1 MLGREERASTV
12 NMEREKKFP
21 SAESFGAK
29 EACLVLA
36 GPIADRKKM
45 GRKGITGRGVNAG
58 EVWGTKHL
66 PKVSS
71 WHIRRNPTD

>member
-1 MLGREERASTV
+1 MTEVLGVEERASIV
-12 NMEREKKFP
+12 NMEREKKEFL
-21 SAESFGAK
+21 SAESFGAR

-36 GPIADRKKM
+36 GPIADRQKM
-45 GRKGITGRGVNAG
+45 GRKGTAGRGVNAG

-71 WHIRRNPTD
+71 SQH